1 MNKRIVFF
9 TEEDAGYG
17 FGLAGF
23 EQHVCDSDGLESLLE
38 QFVQK
43 PEYGLIVIDERLVTE
58 SIDDRLRE
66 VERGLDLVFVIMP
79 PPLKMETR
87 REDYAARLLRKAIG
101 YHVQL
106 NI

>member
-9 TEEDAGYG
+9 TEKDARYG

-38 QFVQK
+38 QFVLK

-66 VERGLDLVFVIMP
+66 MERGLDLVFVIMP

-87 REDYAARLLRKAIG
+87 REDYSARLLRKAIG

>member
-9 TEEDAGYG
+9 TEKDARYG

-43 PEYGLIVIDERLVTE
+43 PENGLIVIDERLVTE
-58 SIDDRLRE
+58 NIDDRLRE
-66 VERGLDLVFVIMP
+66 MERGLDLVFVIMP

-101 YHVQL
+101 YHVKL